1 MKHLSKVVWSEGMY
15 LGPHH
20 FQAQN
25 RYFEDLAHFVTS
37 TLWFEPY
44 GFIGCSLDA
53 EALRNGTASLL
64 HARGVFP
71 DGLIF
76 DMPESDPLP
85 PSRDITDSFSP
96 TAEHLLIQLA
106 VAAFKPNSAN
116 CRLSEAEPVDG
127 FRYAAVERPLPD
139 ENTGGDEK
147 RVRVGRKNIRLLLG
161 AESADGCV
169 ALPLA
174 RVMRD
179 GSGHF
184 IYDAHF
190 IPPCVRIAVSDSL
203 MARLRG
209 LIGVLEER
217 SATLPRAGRSAGKF
231 AAGLSANEV
240 AGFWFSH
247 SINSA
252 LAALRH
258 LYFSKRGHPEEL
270 FVELSRLAGAL
281 CTFSLDSHPRTLP
294 LYDHLDLEKS
304 FQGLEEHIRRHLDL
318 IIPAGCIF
326 IPLELSARY
335 IYTGGIVDQRCLDRA
350 RWILSIHSE
359 IGEADLIIRTSQL
372 VKVCSSQTV
381 PVLVKRAL
389 PGLTLTH
396 LPVPP
401 SGISSRPDCQYFSIS
416 RGGSCW
422 EHIVKERTV
431 GVYVPGELPDPELE
445 LLVIL
450 EN

>member
-1 MKHLSKVVWSEGMY
+1 MKCLSKVVWSEGMY

-20 FQAQN
+20 FQLQN

-37 TLWFEPY
+37 ALSFEPY

-53 EALRNGTASLL
+53 EALQNGTASLL

-71 DGLIF
+71 DGLVF
-76 DMPESDPLP
+76 DMPESDPVP
-85 PSRDITDSFSP
+85 PPRDITESFSP
-96 TAEHLLIQLA
+96 MAEHLLIQLA
-106 VAAFKPNSAN
+106 VAPFKPDGAN
-116 CRLSEAEPVDG
+116 CRLSEAEPLDSL
-127 FRYAAVERPLPD
+127 RYSAVERPLLD
-139 ENTGGDEK
+139 ENTGGDER
-147 RVRVGRKNIRLLLG
+147 RVRLGRKNIRLLFEG
-161 AESADGCV
+161 ESAEGWV

-174 RVMRD
+174 RVVRD

-184 IYDAHF
+184 IFDARF
-190 IPPCVRIAVSDSL
+190 IPPCVQIAASDSL
-203 MARLRG
+203 MARLRN
-209 LIGVLEER
+209 LLGVLEER

-252 LAALRH
+252 VAPLRH
-258 LYFSKRGHPEEL
+258 LYLSKRGHPEEL

-281 CTFSLDSHPRTLP
+281 CTFGLDSHPRSLP
-294 LYDHLDLEKS
+294 LYDHLDLDKS
-304 FQGLEEHIRRHLDL
+304 FRGLEEHIRQHLDL
-318 IIPAGCIF
+318 IIPVSF
-326 IPLELSARY
+326 VSIPLEPSAKY
-335 IYTGGIVDQRCLDRA
+335 IYTGAIVDQRCLDRA

-359 IGEADLIIRTSQL
+359 IGEADLMIRTSQL
-372 VKVCSSQTV
+372 VKICSRQTV

-422 EHIVKERTV
+422 EHIVQERTV
-431 GVYVPGELPDPELE
+431 GVYVPGELPSPELE